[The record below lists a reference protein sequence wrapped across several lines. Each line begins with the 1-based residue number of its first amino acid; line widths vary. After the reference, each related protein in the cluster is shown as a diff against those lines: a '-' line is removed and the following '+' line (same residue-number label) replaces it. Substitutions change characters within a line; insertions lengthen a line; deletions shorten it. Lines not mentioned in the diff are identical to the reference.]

1 MARLSLASL
10 IATLFWR
17 SAAQE
22 LHQSAPIASNPSST
36 AAIAPAP
43 PPPSPHS
50 PLPTSSHE
58 PPHFKP
64 LRGVG
69 VNVVNIFWERLST
82 ALGEETNDAPTIR
95 KPRLRPI
102 ESVVKPTVET
112 GLSESTI
119 LRNSSTTTTATA
131 AAGIASGTA
140 AGTASSSSVVNNSRS
155 LSRHSF
161 RALRMRGID
170 LVSELVF

>member
-1 MARLSLASL
+1 MARLSLTSF
-10 IATLFWR
+10 IAVLLWR

-22 LHQSAPIASNPSST
+22 LHQSSPIALHPSLT
-36 AAIAPAP
+36 AAITPAPA

-58 PPHFKP
+58 SPHFKP

-82 ALGEETNDAPTIR
+82 ALGEEANDAPTIR

-102 ESVVKPTVET
+102 ESVVKLTVET
-112 GLSESTI
+112 GLKKSTI
-119 LRNSSTTTTATA
+119 LRIGSTTTT
-131 AAGIASGTA
+131 GIASSTA
-140 AGTASSSSVVNNSRS
+140 AGTTSSSSVVISSSS

-161 RALRMRGID
+161 RSLRMRGID